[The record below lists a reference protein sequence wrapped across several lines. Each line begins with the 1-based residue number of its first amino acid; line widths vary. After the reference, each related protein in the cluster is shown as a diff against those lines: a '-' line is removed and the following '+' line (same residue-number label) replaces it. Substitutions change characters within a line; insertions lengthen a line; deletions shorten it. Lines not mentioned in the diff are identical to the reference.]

1 MALPTSGNSI
11 SFGQINDEL
20 DNTTTDTLDLENAAE
35 NGFGLSKP
43 HGLNEMFGL
52 SLSRLQLT
60 VKFLKENDDNGDDT
74 FTGWF
79 RLKMFLDLSN
89 HHLV

>member
-60 VKFLKENDDNGDDT
+60 VKFLKENDGSVFMYGSNLYCGVS
-74 FTGWF
+74 
-79 RLKMFLDLSN
+79 FLCPR
-89 HHLV
+89 